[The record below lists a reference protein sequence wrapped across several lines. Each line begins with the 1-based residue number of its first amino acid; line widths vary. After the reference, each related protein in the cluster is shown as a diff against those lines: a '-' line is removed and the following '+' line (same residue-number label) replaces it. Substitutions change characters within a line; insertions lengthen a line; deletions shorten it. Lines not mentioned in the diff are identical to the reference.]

1 MKCAAIIAE
10 FNPFHNGHKYIIEEV
25 KKRTGADKVL
35 IIMSGDFVQSGKP
48 AILSKEVRTR
58 QALLGGAD
66 LVIMIPAIAST
77 ASSEFF
83 AFGAVSILKSLG
95 VVDYLG
101 FGAETDNL
109 ELLEAAT
116 EILSQEPEEYK
127 ASLRTYLKQGCAF
140 PLARQKALED
150 YMGADATFLSG
161 SNNLLAIEYLRALK
175 YFCSD
180 IKPVVICRKSVSHLD
195 TVIKDEG
202 FASATAIRNSVFAGE
217 LSQIS
222 GMMPKESYDILS
234 REEVMNPDCLVYIYA
249 SRLFSSPEEE
259 LNTCSDSTEEL
270 TRHLLKC
277 VVTAN
282 TDSYDNFVRT
292 LQPKNI
298 TFSRLSRF
306 LCHVMLNISSEI
318 VMEYKEHDY
327 HSYVR
332 ILGFKKDAS
341 YLLSAIKEKS
351 SIPIISKPSSGKKI
365 ISEFYDDNLTPLIE
379 EIFDMDLRC
388 SNLYSFLLHLQTEK
402 KYISEEQKQIII
414 I

>member
-25 KKRTGADKVL
+25 KKRTGADRII

-48 AILSKEVRTR
+48 AIIPKEARTR

-66 LVIMIPAIAST
+66 LVIMIPTIAAT

-83 AFGAVSILKSLG
+83 AFGAVSVLKSLG

-109 ELLEAAT
+109 ELLETAAD
-116 EILSQEPEEYK
+116 IFSQEPEEYK
-127 ASLRTYLKQGCAF
+127 ASLRTYLKQGCSF
-140 PLARQKALED
+140 PIARQKALKD
-150 YMGADATFLSG
+150 MGADATFLSG

-175 YFCSD
+175 YFGSD
-180 IKPVVICRKSVSHLD
+180 IKPVVICRKSVSHMD
-195 TVIKDEG
+195 TVVKAEG

-217 LSQIS
+217 LSQLS
-222 GMMPKESYDILS
+222 ELMPEEAYDILS
-234 REEVMNPDCLVYIYA
+234 REAIMNPDCLVNIYA
-249 SRLFSSPEEE
+249 SRLFSSAEEE

-306 LCHVMLNISSEI
+306 LCHVMLDISSET
-318 VMEYKEHDY
+318 VRLYKEHNY
-327 HSYVR
+327 PSYVR

-341 YLLSAIKEKS
+341 DILSAIKDKS
-351 SIPIISKPSSGKKI
+351 SIPLISKPSSGKKI
-365 ISEFYDDNLTPLIE
+365 ISEFYDDNMAPLIE

-388 SNLYSFLLHLQTEK
+388 GNLHRFLSHLQAGTT
-402 KYISEEQKQIII
+402 YISEEQKQTIII
-414 I
+414 